1 VEKLSAPR
9 QEVRRGRQK
18 KGRMTERKRSAK
30 VADLIRKEISEI
42 LLRSIKDPRIGFV
55 TVTRVKVSDDCRSAR
70 VYFSVVGSEEERK
83 RSLEGLDSAK
93 GFLRKELGR
102 RVSLR
107 YTPDLIFQFDPS
119 IEYAIHME
127 EVFHHLREEREKGE
141 DED

>member
-1 VEKLSAPR
+1 MKE
-9 QEVRRGRQK
+9 G
-18 KGRMTERKRSAK
+18 KRSDK
-30 VADLIRKEISEI
+30 VADLVQKEISEM

-55 TVTRVKVSDDCRSAR
+55 TVTRVKVSDDCRLAR
-70 VYFSVVGSEEERK
+70 VYFSVVGSEEERN
-83 RSLEGLDSAK
+83 RSVEGLNSAK

-127 EVFHHLREEREKGE
+127 EVFQHLREEKEKDE

>member
-1 VEKLSAPR
+1 
-9 QEVRRGRQK
+9 
-18 KGRMTERKRSAK
+18 MTEGKRSGK
-30 VADLIRKEISEI
+30 VADLVQKEVSEL

-70 VYFSVVGSEEERK
+70 IYFSVVGSEEERN
-83 RSLEGLDSAK
+83 RSMAGLNSAK

-127 EVFHHLREEREKGE
+127 EVFHHLHGQGEKKE

>member
-1 VEKLSAPR
+1 MKE
-9 QEVRRGRQK
+9 G
-18 KGRMTERKRSAK
+18 KRSDK
-30 VADLIRKEISEI
+30 VADLVQKEISEM

-70 VYFSVVGSEEERK
+70 VYFSVVGSEEERN
-83 RSLEGLDSAK
+83 RSLEGLNSAK
-93 GFLRKELGR
+93 GFLRRELGR

-119 IEYAIHME
+119 VEYAIHME
-127 EVFHHLREEREKGE
+127 EVFHHLREEKEKGE